1 MPLIQNKTPVFLEE
15 LSKIIERYRPNEGVE
30 MEDNILQS
38 VKG

>member
-15 LSKIIERYRPNEGVE
+15 LSKIIERCKPNEDAE
-30 MEDNILQS
+30 MENSIPQS